1 MKKIMKKL
9 MIVAVVLAFV
19 MTLVLP
25 AMACEMRLD
34 GSTSYQEE
42 NSCLEGSNYHEDTY
56 DEGGSYLTEVYKDN
70 QNVGIIA
77 NESGE
82 ETAYYTGGAYTEG
95 EDGFKPDEER
105 QEAYESLEM
114 IPDGVVIQPVEVNI
128 NDIPEIPY
136 GGDPTPQREWAN
148 EKIWEAGE

>member
-1 MKKIMKKL
+1 M
-9 MIVAVVLAFV
+9 
-19 MTLVLP
+19 
-25 AMACEMRLD
+25 
-34 GSTSYQEE
+34 
-42 NSCLEGSNYHEDTY
+42 
-56 DEGGSYLTEVYKDN
+56 TEVYKDN